1 MKGEDLFEVL
11 SDLDD
16 QKILEAK
23 RASFR
28 KKARM
33 RAIWSMAAALLVLCI
48 LGALILPRLP
58 FGKGGEEE
66 ARPGREEA
74 AEEEAAAEEP
84 HHQEEEEAAP
94 AEMEP
99 ASGDMAEALP
109 SDLILTQAA
118 YPQPVAADLTPEQ
131 YVESDA
137 YGKWWEDQWRKTDI
151 SSGYAASMT
160 AFDQEIMEK
169 LLSSG
174 EDNTVCSPLN
184 TCIALAMLSE
194 VTEGESRQQILN
206 ALHVSDMEELRKKT
220 RALWEANYADTP
232 SLKSL
237 LANSLW
243 LRAGDDYDM
252 DTLGRLSD
260 IYFASAFG
268 GDPGSEEMTH
278 ALQAWTDQNTGGLL
292 KEYTEGMKL
301 SPDTVLA
308 LVSTIYYKAA
318 WQNTFWEGATGP
330 GTFHG
335 AKGDTDA
342 RMMHMSDVMG
352 VYRTDAFTGISL
364 GLADSGAMHFYLP
377 AEGKDVN
384 ALLTDPEIWK
394 VLSRGGEE
402 GWSYPQV
409 NLTLPKF
416 KVSGKTDLIPVLSEL
431 GIRDVMDPSLSD
443 FSPLKKD
450 ADGLALTA
458 AEHAA
463 MVEIDENGV
472 TGAAYTEL
480 SVEETAA
487 LEPEEVLDLTFDR
500 PFLFMVT
507 GRDGSVLFSGVV
519 RNID

>member
-1 MKGEDLFEVL
+1 
-11 SDLDD
+11 
-16 QKILEAK
+16 
-23 RASFR
+23 
-28 KKARM
+28 
-33 RAIWSMAAALLVLCI
+33 I

-66 ARPGREEA
+66 ARLGREEA
-74 AEEEAAAEEP
+74 AEEEAAAEETP
-84 HHQEEEEAAP
+84 PQEGEESSP
-94 AEMEP
+94 AETEP
-99 ASGDMAEALP
+99 VSGNLAGTVPE
-109 SDLILTQAA
+109 SLILTQAM

-131 YVESDA
+131 YMESDA
-137 YGKWWEDQWRKTDI
+137 YGKWWEDQWRKIDI

-160 AFDQEIMEK
+160 ACDQEIMEK
-169 LLSSG
+169 ILSSG

-194 VTEGESRQQILN
+194 VTEGESRQQILD

-268 GDPGSEEMTH
+268 GDPGSEEMTR

-308 LVSTIYYKAA
+308 LVSTIYYKAG
-318 WQNTFWEGATGP
+318 WQNTFREGATGP

-342 RMMHMSDVMG
+342 RMMHRSDVMG
-352 VYRTDAFTGISL
+352 VYRTDGFTGISL

-384 ALLTDPEIWK
+384 TLLTDPEIWK

-480 SVEETAA
+480 SVEDRGA

-507 GRDGSVLFSGVV
+507 GRDGSVLFSGLV
-519 RNID
+519 RNIEPE

>member
-1 MKGEDLFEVL
+1 VKGEDLFEVL

-16 QKILEAK
+16 KEILEAK
-23 RASFR
+23 QASFR

-33 RAIWSMAAALLVLCI
+33 RAIWSMAAAFLVLCI

-58 FGKGGEEE
+58 FGKGGKEENGQ
-66 ARPGREEA
+66 AREEGMEEEA
-74 AEEEAAAEEP
+74 AEEMPPEEG
-84 HHQEEEEAAP
+84 EEAAP
-94 AEMEP
+94 AEAEP
-99 ASGDMAEALP
+99 VSGDLAEAIPL
-109 SDLILTQAA
+109 DLILTQAA

-131 YVESDA
+131 YMESDA
-137 YGKWWEDQWRKTDI
+137 YGEWWENQRKKTDV
-151 SSGYAASMT
+151 SSGYAAFMT
-160 AFDQEIMEK
+160 AYDQEIMEK

-194 VTEGESRQQILN
+194 VTEGESRQQILD

-232 SLKSL
+232 NLKSL

-318 WQNTFWEGATGP
+318 WYDTFWEGATSP

-335 AKGDTDA
+335 VKGDTEA
-342 RMMHMSDVMG
+342 EMMHRSDVMG
-352 VYRTDAFTGISL
+352 IYRTDAFTGISL
-364 GLADSGAMHFYLP
+364 GLMDSGAMHFYLP

-402 GWSYPQV
+402 GWSYPEV

-480 SVEETAA
+480 SVEETGA
-487 LEPEEVLDLTFDR
+487 LEPEEVIDLTFDR

-507 GRDGSVLFSGVV
+507 GRDGSILFSGTV

>member
-1 MKGEDLFEVL
+1 VKGEDLFEVL

-16 QKILEAK
+16 KEILEAK
-23 RASFR
+23 QASFR

-33 RAIWSMAAALLVLCI
+33 RAIWSMAAAFLVLCI

-58 FGKGGEEE
+58 FGKGGKEENGQ
-66 ARPGREEA
+66 AREEGMEEEA
-74 AEEEAAAEEP
+74 AEEMPPEEG
-84 HHQEEEEAAP
+84 EEAAP
-94 AEMEP
+94 AEAEP
-99 ASGDMAEALP
+99 VSGDLAEAIPL
-109 SDLILTQAA
+109 DLILTQAA

-131 YVESDA
+131 YMESDA
-137 YGKWWEDQWRKTDI
+137 YGEWWENQRKKTDV
-151 SSGYAASMT
+151 SSGYAAFMT
-160 AFDQEIMEK
+160 AYDQEIMEK

-194 VTEGESRQQILN
+194 VTEGESRQQILD

-232 SLKSL
+232 NLKSL

-318 WQNTFWEGATGP
+318 WYDTFWEGATSP

-335 AKGDTDA
+335 VKGDTEA
-342 RMMHMSDVMG
+342 EMMHRSDVMG
-352 VYRTDAFTGISL
+352 IYRTDAFTGISL
-364 GLADSGAMHFYLP
+364 GLMDSGAMHFYLP
-377 AEGKDVN
+377 AQGKDAGSLVTN
-384 ALLTDPEIWK
+384 PDIWK
-394 VLSRGGEE
+394 VLSHDQEE
-402 GWSYPQV
+402 GWSYPEV

-487 LEPEEVLDLTFDR
+487 LEPEEVIDLTFDR

-519 RNID
+519 RNIE